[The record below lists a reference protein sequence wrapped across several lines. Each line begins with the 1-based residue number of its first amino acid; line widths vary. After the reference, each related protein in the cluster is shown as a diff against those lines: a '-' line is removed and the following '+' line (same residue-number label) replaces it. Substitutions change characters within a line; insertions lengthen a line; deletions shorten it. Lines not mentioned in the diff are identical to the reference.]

1 MIRQKENGDRNKKIL
16 KALYIKTHGD
26 AIIHTCWNESWN
38 FVLRCDTF
46 FFKCLTNTSWK
57 HL

>member
-26 AIIHTCWNESWN
+26 AIIHTC
-38 FVLRCDTF
+38 
-46 FFKCLTNTSWK
+46 
-57 HL
+57 